1 MPKGEGREMRTTLTD
16 GHRRYSVNVRRS
28 EWSPTPGGEVAPA
41 NTVGEFLHWFRQRG
55 IECRSSC
62 PPFDAEDAGIAKRL
76 LLKHGEMRLKELA
89 TYFWH
94 WHSEPL
100 AGRYTHTMRLFAA
113 KIPELEIALQ

>member
-1 MPKGEGREMRTTLTD
+1 M
-16 GHRRYSVNVRRS
+16 
-28 EWSPTPGGEVAPA
+28 APA